1 MAGLQ
6 TELSSTYGDDI
17 MHLLPLSSS
26 GSGSNLLDA
35 EEGTNPD
42 VLARRL
48 QRKMA
53 QKEAQQRYRCAASP
67 VLPYLSC
74 PTSPANPL

>member
-1 MAGLQ
+1 
-6 TELSSTYGDDI
+6 

-26 GSGSNLLDA
+26 GSGSNLPDA
-35 EEGTNPD
+35 EEVANSD

-53 QKEAQQRYRCAASP
+53 QKEAQQRYRCAVCCEIA
-67 VLPYLSC
+67 LLS
-74 PTSPANPL
+74 SSR